1 MAHITGIETGHQ
13 RTITM
18 RRYNV
23 MTGMNYAE
31 RQAYRESRKAQIAE
45 EKARKQASAMTCQC
59 CGRQIFAQRGKIA
72 HHGYERPGY
81 GWQTASC
88 MGALYAPFEV
98 FRDRLADLIV
108 SLNHALDDAKGTL
121 RAIKAEKVKLAFSV
135 DTECEPYFDGT
146 YGRRQKF
153 SKPVTEFFSRSEFEA
168 LAAEGDRESPVYQAH
183 QRACGDARS
192 AGTRQPVEPKAV
204 QVYRASLYR
213 SYDDMKDAAI
223 RETEGRIKALEGDI
237 ELSETRYA
245 GWQQTHTHFDKA
257 TKEWQ
262 VKG

>member
-1 MAHITGIETGHQ
+1 
-13 RTITM
+13 M
-18 RRYNV
+18 RRYSRYNV
-23 MTGMNYAE
+23 MTGMNYYE
-31 RQAYRESRKAQIAE
+31 RQAYRESRKATIAA

-88 MGALYAPFEV
+88 MGALYMPFEV
-98 FRDRLADLIV
+98 DRARLADLIV
-108 SLNHALDDAKGTL
+108 SLRHAIDDTKESIKS
-121 RAIKAEKVKLAFSV
+121 IKAEKVKLPFSV
-135 DTECEPYFDGT
+135 ETACEPYFEGT

-168 LAAEGDRESPVYQAH
+168 LVVEGDRDGDLYQAY
-183 QRACGDARS
+183 RKASGDARH
-192 AGTRQPVEPKAV
+192 ANTRLPIEPKAV

-213 SYDDMKDAAI
+213 SYDDMKAAALH
-223 RETEGRIKALEGDI
+223 EQEGRLAALKADL
-237 ELSETRYA
+237 ELSESRFA
-245 GWQQTHTHFDKA
+245 NWKQTHTGFDKQ
-257 TKEWQ
+257 TKEWR